1 MSSRSRTL
9 ESLES
14 RRLFS
19 ASLID
24 SVVAQPAELTLS
36 PMVSN
41 STVVGLTPAQVK
53 KAYGI
58 DSISFNGIKGDGSGQ
73 TIAIVGAYNA
83 PNIASDLKT
92 FDKAFSLSDPPSF
105 KKVSQAGSATSLPA
119 TDTGWAM
126 ELSLDVEWAH
136 AVAPKA
142 NILLV
147 EAKSASLGD
156 LLKAVDYARN
166 AGGVSVVS
174 MSWGADEFW
183 GQTSFDYHFTTP
195 AGHQGVTFVAAS
207 GDDGSWYGPE
217 WPSVSSNV
225 LSVGG
230 TNLSL
235 SNSSGTYASERGWF
249 GSGGGVSYFENEP
262 GYQAS
267 VQSSGARTTPDVS
280 YNADPNTGFAV
291 YDSTAYQGY
300 SGWEIIG
307 GTSAGAPQ
315 WAGLI
320 AIANQGRS
328 LAGKS
333 SLNGVTQTL
342 PTLYSM
348 RTTGFHDITSGWSSY
363 WVSAYSGYDLV
374 SGLGTPRA
382 ATIVQGLKN
391 AGSASS
397 SAAAKTATTV
407 ATAKTTSTAKAAA
420 LAQRATQMTPTLP
433 VQTPAQTLS
442 VDHAQIVAAADL
454 GGSGPSGGQSL
465 SSASRTGHAADLPA
479 VTVQAGLFDH
489 LGISS
494 SNSSATGSAGAAR
507 PLQLANVRSTQITQ
521 TPSASHSV
529 SRDRSLTPA
538 SIATAP
544 ASVDA
549 AFGLVPLDDLGT
561 GLSRERRDLLTA
573 LAAGA
578 AVVLTQVYRFG
589 RRRRKGL
596 AVPWS
601 RD

>member
-1 MSSRSRTL
+1 MCRSRTL

-24 SVVAQPAELTLS
+24 SIAAGPADLTLS
-36 PMVSN
+36 PMVTN
-41 STVVGLTPAQVK
+41 STVVGLSPAQVK

-73 TIAIVGAYNA
+73 TIAIVGAFNA
-83 PNIASDLKT
+83 PNILNDLKT

-105 KKVSQAGSATSLPA
+105 KKVSQTGSTTSLPA
-119 TDTGWAM
+119 TDTGWAL

-147 EAKSASLGD
+147 EAKSDSLGD

-166 AGGVSVVS
+166 ASGVSVVS

-230 TNLSL
+230 TSLSL
-235 SNSSGTYASERGWF
+235 SNSSGTYSSERGWS

-262 GYQAS
+262 GYQSS
-267 VQSSGARTTPDVS
+267 VQGSGARTTPDVS
-280 YNADPNTGFAV
+280 YNADPNSGFAV

-320 AIANQGRS
+320 AIANQGRT

-348 RTTGFHDITSGWSSY
+348 RTTGFHDVTSGWSSY

-382 ATIVQGLKN
+382 NTIVQGLKN
-391 AGSASS
+391 AGGVNSATVK
-397 SAAAKTATTV
+397 AATTV
-407 ATAKTTSTAKAAA
+407 VMTKATSTAKAAA
-420 LAQRATQMTPTLP
+420 IAQRATQTITPILP
-433 VQTPAQTLS
+433 VQTSSPTTLS
-442 VDHAQIVAAADL
+442 VDHAEIIAVADL
-454 GGSGPSGGQSL
+454 GGSERSGGRSL
-465 SSASRTGHAADLPA
+465 SSDGGRGSGTRTLTLQ
-479 VTVQAGLFDH
+479 VGLFDH
-489 LGISS
+489 LGVRS
-494 SNSSATGSAGAAR
+494 SNSTTTESAP
-507 PLQLANVRSTQITQ
+507 PLVRLASVASSEMLPA
-521 TPSASHSV
+521 PSESHRV
-529 SRDRSLTPA
+529 SRDQSLAPTTSHA
-538 SIATAP
+538 SGP
-544 ASVDA
+544 VSVEA
-549 AFGLVPLDDLGT
+549 GFAIIPLDNSET
-561 GLSRERRDLLTA
+561 SLSRERRNVLTA

-578 AVVLTQVYRFG
+578 AVVLTQMQRF
-589 RRRRKGL
+589 RRRQQRRGL